1 MTGGPHE
8 RTTLFKNPSAI
19 AIEQSWLWTGPVFSG
34 ASSRDQLTRVLP
46 HAAFFDSWS
55 LCLPGL
61 VTSLLLVL
69 FVFVV
74 VHYMPPTSSA
84 ISSLFSVFSVCK
96 PVFFLAVVLF
106 TFLSYLSSHIL
117 SFTDLVTETSLEVFI
132 SIPS

>member
-1 MTGGPHE
+1 M
-8 RTTLFKNPSAI
+8 
-19 AIEQSWLWTGPVFSG
+19 
-34 ASSRDQLTRVLP
+34 
-46 HAAFFDSWS
+46 
-55 LCLPGL
+55 PGL

-74 VHYMPPTSSA
+74 VHYIPPTSSA

-106 TFLSYLSSHIL
+106 TFLCYSSSHTL

>member
-1 MTGGPHE
+1 M
-8 RTTLFKNPSAI
+8 
-19 AIEQSWLWTGPVFSG
+19 
-34 ASSRDQLTRVLP
+34 
-46 HAAFFDSWS
+46 
-55 LCLPGL
+55 PGL

-74 VHYMPPTSSA
+74 VHYIPPTSSA

-117 SFTDLVTETSLEVFI
+117 SFTDLVTETSLALFI
-132 SIPS
+132 SILS

>member
-1 MTGGPHE
+1 M
-8 RTTLFKNPSAI
+8 
-19 AIEQSWLWTGPVFSG
+19 
-34 ASSRDQLTRVLP
+34 
-46 HAAFFDSWS
+46 
-55 LCLPGL
+55 PGL

-74 VHYMPPTSSA
+74 VNYIPPTSSA

-106 TFLSYLSSHIL
+106 TFLSYPSSHTL